1 MKTPKLVSISLF
13 GLGVNALSNGVF
25 ILQIARVSDSAL
37 LAQSMV
43 MWSGFFVAG
52 ACIAPFENYFLYR
65 RLEGSDQYSRVKVL
79 LLSGSLFLIIGI
91 SISFTQTISLWVLPL
106 TLLVGLCVGQVVCLR
121 SEAIYREELVRV
133 SLANITEG
141 LARAASLLV
150 FTTQFERTTLW
161 QILISY
167 VAGNLVSILPY
178 LRLQRV
184 NQSKTRPTLSA
195 NKVYGFAVIGL
206 FAALITGGLPYI
218 AGFFEVGT
226 ISTILFF
233 FTISRSLLIFQSVLV
248 YVNPHWAKN
257 LGDEISMLRLIKYLL
272 ASLVPTFLLLIIVKN
287 GVELILDIDLS
298 LIKYGDTLYFSL
310 ALVVSAY
317 FNLKIASQNATNQW
331 LGALSAGI
339 LGFLTACFAF
349 LIVDPAVNSFY
360 LAMILAPLLGILF
373 LAQFSKSREIA
384 E

>member
-13 GLGVNALSNGVF
+13 GLGINALFNGAFV
-25 ILQIARVSDSAL
+25 LLIARVSDSAL

-43 MWSGFFVAG
+43 MWSGFFIAG

-79 LLSGSLFLIIGI
+79 LLSGSLFLIMGI
-91 SISFTQTISLWVLPL
+91 PISFTQSISLWVLPL
-106 TLLVGLCVGQVVCLR
+106 TLLVGLCVGQIVCLR
-121 SEAIYREELVRV
+121 SEAIYQEELARV
-133 SLANITEG
+133 SVANMTEG
-141 LARAASLLV
+141 LARAVSLLV

-161 QILISY
+161 HILISY
-167 VAGNLVSILPY
+167 VVGNLVSILPY
-178 LRLQRV
+178 LKLQKV

-195 NKVYGFAVIGL
+195 KKVYGFAAIGL

-248 YVNPHWAKN
+248 YVNPHWAKD
-257 LGDEISMLRLIKYLL
+257 LGDEISMMKLIKYLL
-272 ASLVPTFLLLIIVKN
+272 ASLAPTFLLLTIVKN
-287 GVELILDIDLS
+287 GVQLILNIDLS
-298 LIKYGDTLYFSL
+298 LIKHDDTLYFSL

-331 LGALSAGI
+331 LSALTAGI
-339 LGFLTACFAF
+339 LGFSTACLAF
-349 LIVDPAVNSFY
+349 LIVDPIVNSFY
-360 LAMILAPLLGILF
+360 GAMVFAPLIGILF
-373 LAQFSKSREIA
+373 LVHFTKSRETT